1 MTSFQRLDYQRTII
15 GYHGCDK
22 AVAAEVLQNHQHLR
36 PSENTYDWL
45 GKGVYFWEHAPRRA
59 LEFAHEQKRRGKVE
73 EPAVL
78 GAYIH
83 LGRCFDLADVEH
95 TRQLKVAYERF
106 ELLMRKQGKAIP
118 KNRAAVHDDHDLL
131 LRELDCALINWYM
144 GQLDRESGTAYAYQ
158 TLRGVFQEGAAAF
171 EGSTIREKSHIQI
184 CVRDTQCVI
193 GYFLPTTHF

>member
-1 MTSFQRLDYQRTII
+1 
-15 GYHGCDK
+15 
-22 AVAAEVLQNHQHLR
+22 
-36 PSENTYDWL
+36 
-45 GKGVYFWEHAPRRA
+45 
-59 LEFAHEQKRRGKVE
+59 
-73 EPAVL
+73 
-78 GAYIH
+78 
-83 LGRCFDLADVEH
+83 VEH

-118 KNRAAVHDDHDLL
+118 KNRAAAHDDHDLL

-158 TLRGVFQEGAAAF
+158 TLRGVFQEDAAAF

>member
-59 LEFAHEQKRRGKVE
+59 LEFAHEQKCRGKVE

-83 LGRCFDLADVEH
+83 LGRCFDLTDVEH
-95 TRQLKVAYERF
+95 TRQLGVAYGDFKDILTDEGQPVP
-106 ELLMRKQGKAIP
+106 M
-118 KNRAAVHDDHDLL
+118 NRAASSDDHDLL

-144 GQLDRESGTAYAYQ
+144 RRLDRQAGVPYAYQ

-171 EGSTIREKSHIQI
+171 NGSTIREKSHIQI